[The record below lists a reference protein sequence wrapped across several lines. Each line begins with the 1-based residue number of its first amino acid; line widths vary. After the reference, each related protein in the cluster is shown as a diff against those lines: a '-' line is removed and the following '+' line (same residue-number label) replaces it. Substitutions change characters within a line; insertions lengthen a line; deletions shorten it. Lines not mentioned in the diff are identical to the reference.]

1 MATNSNGQL
10 PAELASFKHVK
21 HELSCTKGG
30 IILRGSRIVIPTLLQ
45 ARVVELAHGGHQ
57 GIVKT
62 KALIR
67 SKVWFPGIDA
77 RVEQAIKVCVECQ
90 VNTDRENYEPMKP
103 SPMPPGPWHTISGDY
118 FGPMDDGW
126 YWHVTH
132 DEYSRW
138 FAVDR
143 VKSTSED
150 DLEPVL
156 EKLFGTF
163 GAPVVFKS
171 DNGSPYQSYRF
182 KEFAEKWGFTH
193 RKISPL
199 WPRANAGAES
209 VMKKLGKVL
218 KTAKAGNIDKNKHL
232 QEFLRRYRE
241 TPHSTTKVPP
251 ALLLMGFSRHSGLP
265 QIEAPWSSRALDKW
279 HKLAQMNDRIAKE
292 RMKQEY
298 DHRMHRNRLQGLIKA
313 QISPKINVKVGQRPI

>member
-1 MATNSNGQL
+1 
-10 PAELASFKHVK
+10 
-21 HELSCTKGG
+21 
-30 IILRGSRIVIPTLLQ
+30 
-45 ARVVELAHGGHQ
+45 
-57 GIVKT
+57 
-62 KALIR
+62 
-67 SKVWFPGIDA
+67 
-77 RVEQAIKVCVECQ
+77 
-90 VNTDRENYEPMKP
+90 
-103 SPMPPGPWHTISGDY
+103 
-118 FGPMDDGW
+118 MDDGW

-138 FAVDR
+138 FTVDR

-182 KEFAEKWGFTH
+182 REFAGKWGFTH

-232 QEFLRRYRE
+232 
-241 TPHSTTKVPP
+241 
-251 ALLLMGFSRHSGLP
+251 
-265 QIEAPWSSRALDKW
+265 
-279 HKLAQMNDRIAKE
+279 
-292 RMKQEY
+292 
-298 DHRMHRNRLQGLIKA
+298 
-313 QISPKINVKVGQRPI
+313 

>member
-1 MATNSNGQL
+1 VG
-10 PAELASFKHVK
+10 K
-21 HELSCTKGG
+21 
-30 IILRGSRIVIPTLLQ
+30 
-45 ARVVELAHGGHQ
+45 LAHGGHQ

-67 SKVWFPGIDA
+67 SNVWFPGIDA

-103 SPMPPGPWHTISGDY
+103 SFMPAGPWHTISGDY

-138 FAVDR
+138 FAVDI
-143 VKSTSED
+143 VISTSED

-171 DNGSPYQSYRF
+171 DNRSPYQSYRF
-182 KEFAEKWGFTH
+182 KEF
-193 RKISPL
+193 
-199 WPRANAGAES
+199 
-209 VMKKLGKVL
+209 VGK
-218 KTAKAGNIDKNKHL
+218 
-232 QEFLRRYRE
+232 
-241 TPHSTTKVPP
+241 
-251 ALLLMGFSRHSGLP
+251 
-265 QIEAPWSSRALDKW
+265 
-279 HKLAQMNDRIAKE
+279 
-292 RMKQEY
+292 
-298 DHRMHRNRLQGLIKA
+298 
-313 QISPKINVKVGQRPI
+313 